1 MLNAKSVSADS
12 PFLQRFK
19 AFSFL
24 TKGSN
29 LGEKKTNKQP
39 TLERKAIYLKYTFNT
54 IVSDFK
60 KAAC

>member
-24 TKGSN
+24 AKGSN
-29 LGEKKTNKQP
+29 LGEKKKKT

>member
-12 PFLQRFK
+12 PFLKRFK
-19 AFSFL
+19 AFGFL
-24 TKGSN
+24 AREFK
-29 LGEKKTNKQP
+29 LREKTNP
-39 TLERKAIYLKYTFNT
+39 SLERKAIYLKYTFNT